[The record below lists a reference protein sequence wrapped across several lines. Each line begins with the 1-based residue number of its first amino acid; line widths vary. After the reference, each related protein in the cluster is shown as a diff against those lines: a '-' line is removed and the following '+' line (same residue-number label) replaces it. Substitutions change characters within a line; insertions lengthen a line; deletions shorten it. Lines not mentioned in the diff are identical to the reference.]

1 MSTTGQIR
9 VMVVDD
15 HPIMRSGLR
24 DTLEALGR
32 FEVVGQ
38 AADGDEAVSMV
49 EELKPDVIVMDVIM
63 PNKDG
68 IDACREIMELLPET
82 RVLMLTASTEE
93 DAVIDAIAAGAT
105 GYLQKYSRPEEL
117 VKAVLDVAEGRLRIP
132 DQAVRMVFAMLGG
145 QRKLVSGQPAD
156 KLTALERETL
166 TLFAGG
172 RPYTEI
178 AEAKGNTTVTVR
190 NTLYR
195 IQDKLGIKTKQE
207 LVVWAVRN
215 GLVDDLVVGVDPQ
228 PAPEAQ

>member
-1 MSTTGQIR
+1 METERPLLVWSPIERTKEEAEMSTTGQIR

-132 DQAVRMVFAMLGG
+132 DQAARMVFAMLRG
-145 QRKLVSGQPAD
+145 QRKLVSGQP
-156 KLTALERETL
+156 E
-166 TLFAGG
+166 
-172 RPYTEI
+172 
-178 AEAKGNTTVTVR
+178 
-190 NTLYR
+190 
-195 IQDKLGIKTKQE
+195 
-207 LVVWAVRN
+207 
-215 GLVDDLVVGVDPQ
+215 VDPISWTG
-228 PAPEAQ
+228 